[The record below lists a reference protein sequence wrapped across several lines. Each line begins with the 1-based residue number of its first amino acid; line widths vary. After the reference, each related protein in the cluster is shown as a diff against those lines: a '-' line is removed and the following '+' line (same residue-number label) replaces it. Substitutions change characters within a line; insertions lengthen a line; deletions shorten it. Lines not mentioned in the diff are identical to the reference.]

1 MAKASGKVNQK
12 PPRVGKRLGIK
23 KTGGEEVASGNIII
37 RQRGSTFHPGKGTLM
52 AKDFTIQATEKGK
65 VNFKTLKGK
74 KIVEVI

>member
-23 KTGGEEVASGNIII
+23 LYAGEEAIPGNIII
-37 RQRGSTFHPGKGTLM
+37 RQRGSTFHPGTGVTM
-52 AKDFTIQATEKGK
+52 GKDFTIQALNKGT
-65 VNFKTLKGK
+65 VNFKTLKGR

>member
-23 KTGGEEVASGNIII
+23 LYAGEEVSSGNIII

-52 AKDFTIQATEKGK
+52 GKDFTIQAISKGK